1 MKKIMLMRR
10 LKKKGSL
17 SIVFYIALILIVG
30 MLLYLIDSFLDPMCE
45 RHFESPI
52 HTQSKIILD
61 TGIAHDSTLL
71 IYVIVYGFFAIC
83 VLICMSIYML
93 CITYENFKRT
103 KIKSLLKL
111 SSIKIDRLSD
121 IYLSILF
128 IFITILSIHGL
139 NSFISESHHI
149 ILTIDN

>member
-1 MKKIMLMRR
+1 MLIQK
-10 LKKKGSL
+10 LKRKDL
-17 SIVFYIALILIVG
+17 LAAIFYITVILIFC
-30 MLLYLIDSFLDPMCE
+30 MAILFLFGTYFFE